1 MKSVIINMADRI
13 KDAQDRKLEALF
25 ATDPVRDDGF
35 SVRIQKRIQRQLWVR
50 RLALPVAVLIGGA
63 IAAKPMAGLLAALI
77 KVASVIPGDLGES
90 LGSVSASDLPQF
102 STFILGGMLALV
114 FVMATR
120 MLED

>member
-35 SVRIQKRIQRQLWVR
+35 SVRIQRRIQRKLWVR